1 MQLTAYGGRDDKLF
15 HAATVESPAT
25 PAMRTVE
32 ESQFQYDA
40 LLKQTDCKDLGCLQT
55 MDAVTFQTAV
65 RQIRLPFPGG
75 KSPPIYQFNPILDH
89 DFIQDYTYNEFKN
102 GHFVKVPTIIGDTT
116 NEGLTFTSKSVT
128 SSEKAYSFVTDQF
141 TNIDAQDQKEI
152 ANVWPGPTDSTDSQ
166 WRNVAADIYGHI
178 RYICPGLN
186 FSSAYE
192 EQPSVSTWQYRWNVG
207 PALHVGELMS
217 VWNNGTQAA
226 QVFVQ
231 GYWLSFIRSFDP
243 NKHVKSFW
251 TEDGEKLTSP
261 KWDTFGKD
269 GNETR
274 LLFDNRNVVKMEEVS
289 DRELERCKVVNGM
302 GLQLKQ

>member
-1 MQLTAYGGRDDKLF
+1 
-15 HAATVESPAT
+15 
-25 PAMRTVE
+25 
-32 ESQFQYDA
+32 
-40 LLKQTDCKDLGCLQT
+40 
-55 MDAVTFQTAV
+55 
-65 RQIRLPFPGG
+65 
-75 KSPPIYQFNPILDH
+75 
-89 DFIQDYTYNEFKN
+89 
-102 GHFVKVPTIIGDTT
+102 
-116 NEGLTFTSKSVT
+116 
-128 SSEKAYSFVTDQF
+128 
-141 TNIDAQDQKEI
+141 
-152 ANVWPGPTDSTDSQ
+152 
-166 WRNVAADIYGHI
+166 
-178 RYICPGLN
+178 
-186 FSSAYE
+186 
-192 EQPSVSTWQYRWNVG
+192 
-207 PALHVGELMS
+207 MS